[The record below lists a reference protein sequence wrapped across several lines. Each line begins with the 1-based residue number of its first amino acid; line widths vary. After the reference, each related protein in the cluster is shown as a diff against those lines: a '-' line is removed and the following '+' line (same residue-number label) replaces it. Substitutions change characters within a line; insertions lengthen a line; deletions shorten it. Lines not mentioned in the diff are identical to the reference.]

1 MTERKSEYDRILQ
14 KAVDTG
20 LEFAG
25 RNCRIVIYSFLE
37 RKFQTRLDEIP
48 ANIESLH
55 KALEGI
61 FGNVSTMIIE
71 KIIARNLYERLGLR
85 FEPRNS
91 WTLVDYVNNTRDN
104 VSWNVANNV

>member
-1 MTERKSEYDRILQ
+1 MTERKSEYTKILL

-20 LEFAG
+20 LDFAG

-37 RKFQTRLDEIP
+37 RKYQTGHDDIP

-71 KIIARNLYERLGLR
+71 KIIAKNLYEGLGLK
-85 FEPRNS
+85 FETRNS
-91 WTLVDYVNNTRDN
+91 WTLVDYVNNTRDD
-104 VSWNVANNV
+104 VRG